1 MNQQINMFFSNYDN
15 EFLLVCSVSFLIY
28 ILRDIVLVLKA
39 RQSNRKENRA
49 PASHI
54 LFFDFLFLLYLL
66 HMINTLIA
74 RIW

>member
-1 MNQQINMFFSNYDN
+1 MKQQADMFFSTYGN
-15 EFLLVCSVSFLIY
+15 EIAFVCSVVFLVY

-39 RQSNRKENRA
+39 RQNGSDENRA

-54 LFFDFLFLLYLL
+54 LLFDVLFLLYLL
-66 HMINTLIA
+66 HMISTLIS

>member
-1 MNQQINMFFSNYDN
+1 MIQQVDLFFATYALEILLICSVL
-15 EFLLVCSVSFLIY
+15 LLVY

-39 RQSNRKENRA
+39 KQKGGEENKA

-54 LFFDFLFLLYLL
+54 LLFDFLFLLYLL

>member
-1 MNQQINMFFSNYDN
+1 MKQQVDMFFSIYGN
-15 EFLLVCSVSFLIY
+15 EILLVCSVLFLAY

-39 RQSNRKENRA
+39 RQNGSNENRA

-54 LFFDFLFLLYLL
+54 LLFDFFFLLYLL
-66 HMINTLIA
+66 HMISTLIS